1 MIKALEVSSNYE
13 VVRPPKGANWLPEVY
28 VVQRQCLRAT
38 TGRPSNPRIP
48 ISSGPSEALSLRDFE
63 PPHLNPEP
71 DFFEIDLE
79 FAEES
84 LALLEF

>member
-13 VVRPPKGANWLPEVY
+13 QLRPPKGANWLSEVY

-38 TGRPSNPRIP
+38 TGRSASRNPRM
-48 ISSGPSEALSLRDFE
+48 PSEALSLRDFE
-63 PPHLNPEP
+63 LSHLNLDPEI
-71 DFFEIDLE
+71 FEIDLD
-79 FAEES
+79 FADEP